1 MKKWGKKVVCCPLV
15 GGGNEKRNALN
26 IDKYFLFIDKNGKVI
41 YESP

>member
-1 MKKWGKKVVCCPLV
+1 MGEKVVCCPLV
-15 GGGNEKRNALN
+15 GGGNEKRNNTLN